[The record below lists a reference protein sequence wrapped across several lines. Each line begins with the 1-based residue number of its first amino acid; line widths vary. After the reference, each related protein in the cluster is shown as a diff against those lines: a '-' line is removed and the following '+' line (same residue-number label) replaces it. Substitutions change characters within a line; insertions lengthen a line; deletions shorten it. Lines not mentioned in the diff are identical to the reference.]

1 MFKQLIKGSSSK
13 KRNEDEDVKMEKFI
27 DVEQQIEKFKKEKLE
42 LIPAKY
48 IYKLGKIHKKQYLF
62 KHYGE

>member
-1 MFKQLIKGSSSK
+1 MLKQLVKGSSSK
-13 KRNEDEDVKMEKFI
+13 KRNDDEDVKVEEFI

-48 IYKLGKIHKKQYLF
+48 VYKLGKIHKK
-62 KHYGE
+62 

>member
-27 DVEQQIEKFKKEKLE
+27 DVEQQIENFKKEKLE

-48 IYKLGKIHKKQYLF
+48 VYKLGKIHKK
-62 KHYGE
+62 